1 MSLESWIVGKNP
13 KSSGIVNGVMD
24 SWLKSKIMRDF
35 IIIIIWR
42 KVGNRVVA
50 KKIKYKLI

>member
-24 SWLKSKIMRDF
+24 SWLKSKIMWDF
-35 IIIIIWR
+35 IIIIWR